1 MTTNYLTPTKSQEIK
16 PNKKNKIFRQDFPSI
31 ILGTFDSV
39 FPLAFRRT
47 LNNLT
52 ELLSLKIAHIP
63 KKYVY
68 ECIVGANVILFLHL
82 IRLGRDR
89 KPSLKSVL
97 HARLFFSKN
106 GNSKQTKTSK
116 SGKFNHPLE
125 IVAKTYRYL
134 NIGSKPDKIETCVFP
149 SGMFF
154 FFLFAEMSTNSN
166 SYISLLKSLRLQTFH
181 EHRSTHTPAV
191 SFTDLLTS

>member
-47 LNNLT
+47 LKNLT

-97 HARLFFSKN
+97 HARLFFFQKRKQQTNKN
-106 GNSKQTKTSK
+106 KQKRQ
-116 SGKFNHPLE
+116 
-125 IVAKTYRYL
+125 I
-134 NIGSKPDKIETCVFP
+134 
-149 SGMFF
+149 
-154 FFLFAEMSTNSN
+154 
-166 SYISLLKSLRLQTFH
+166 
-181 EHRSTHTPAV
+181 
-191 SFTDLLTS
+191 